1 MKWNEARYSLRL
13 FSFTK
18 GLTKIPEELVDDHHP
33 LQFKS
38 FDHIDLLISFSQ
50 KKVEILRVL
59 LKPTEALLK
68 ISLIQRNSMLYI
80 YTYTVCDFRVF

>member
-1 MKWNEARYSLRL
+1 MKGNEARYSLRL

-18 GLTKIPEELVDDHHP
+18 GLIKITEELVDDHHP

-80 YTYTVCDFRVF
+80 YIYRL